1 MRKFKTPAQGH
12 NRLRLYI
19 IWALTLF
26 IVLTNNWMGWDA
38 GIKSIAW
45 DAASYEIIAQ
55 AAPSLPQDQLLFHHA
70 QRIFGPY
77 LAGSLSNIAGL
88 PPQVIFYFLAGIC
101 IFASLF
107 FAHKSFISLR
117 LSTWDYTV
125 CMALFILNPFTLRY
139 YMIAP
144 GMLPD
149 IMFVTGLAILLFGL
163 IERHFRFVLIGTLI
177 AALGRQTA
185 AVLIPGLVLWLYAGK
200 GWGDL
205 APSKKIACISS
216 AVLVIL
222 SVYFMTGHIVSS
234 FASGPINT
242 EHLTGLFYY
251 LAGPEANVRYTL
263 QFIVHVFMPF
273 LVPLAV
279 VTGIGLRNRSLFNLP
294 VEAWASLLFVAG
306 IIAQPI
312 LAGPDITRLEGGR
325 LSSLCILPLIISSS
339 FLMMNSGLSKNGNIP
354 ALLKIILTSALLT
367 GSLHFK
373 YTVSGPEDFSDF
385 ALLQTAVSITV
396 FLSVYFMTTPDKN
409 GTS

>member
-1 MRKFKTPAQGH
+1 MSNSKT
-12 NRLRLYI
+12 RLRLYI
-19 IWALTLF
+19 SWALTLF
-26 IVLTNNWMGWDA
+26 IILTNNWMGWDA

-55 AAPSLPQDQLLFHHA
+55 AAPSLPQVQLLFHHA

-101 IFASLF
+101 IFASILF
-107 FAHKSFISLR
+107 VHKSLVSLW
-117 LSTWDYTV
+117 LSTWNYTV
-125 CMALFILNPFTLRY
+125 CMSLFILNPFTLRY

-149 IMFVTGLAILLFGL
+149 IMFVTGLAIILFGL
-163 IERHFRFVLIGTLI
+163 IGRHFRSVLIGTLI

-200 GWGDL
+200 GWVDL

-216 AVLVIL
+216 AVLVII

-234 FASGPINT
+234 FASESINI

-251 LAGPEANVRYTL
+251 LAGPETNARYTFH
-263 QFIVHVFMPF
+263 FIVYVFMPF

-279 VTGIGLRNRSLFNLP
+279 VTGISLRNRSLFSLP

-325 LSSLCILPLIISSS
+325 LSSLGIVPLIISSS
-339 FLMMNSGLSKNGNIP
+339 FLMMNSGPPKNGNIP

-373 YTVSGPEDFSDF
+373 HTIIGPEDFSNF
-385 ALLQTAVSITV
+385 TLLQVAVSITA
-396 FLSVYFMTTPDKN
+396 FLSIYFMTRPTKN
-409 GTS
+409 EAV